1 MAEITL
7 ATINNTLTR
16 VDDNTEKTSRGISS
30 FVDYLKGKQDKSLEA
45 MREEKAQQQK
55 VAAATGSSST
65 SEGKSG
71 SGFSFGNIGK
81 ILGGLS
87 LAKLA
92 PMIGKK
98 LLTRVLGPL
107 AIATFADD
115 IVEYLLPE
123 GFENKAIKDALS
135 GGLTGGAI
143 GFMVGGP
150 LGAAIGAGIGALM
163 KNENFKK
170 AVTELGE
177 TLKVQGEALL
187 KEIKPTVIRF
197 KDAFINL
204 FKSLGITPEGVTEGI
219 AKTLNAIGNAAA
231 SGVESLTKIA
241 KGEFSGM
248 DLVKGIGFLGTV
260 AAVLMPGKFMKL
272 FGMLAMMAKGGVGK
286 SLRAIM
292 AGGGAALTA
301 AGAMLGL
308 GGKDK
313 DMVTAKSGKQYHKD
327 SPQGKMIQNMTK
339 KTGQTVAKGTQAAA
353 GAASGVAKFPRIMKA
368 LAVLRKVPLIGGI
381 AALGQIAMMDPVTVD
396 GLADV
401 LGGIGGGALG
411 AMLGA
416 LTLNPVGI
424 FAGGLV
430 GSLAGGTLAKAAAQ
444 YLMGKKVDAFGFGLG
459 WVNDLLNGDKSAAA
473 KAPATNTTSMSGGGG
488 PPNRTFINPSTSGS
502 TISNAVS
509 SKGMSPGAM
518 GGSNVSFS
526 ADTNTN
532 ISNSNT
538 TNALISNGP
547 AVDLQDQMLGGL
559 T

>member
-7 ATINNTLTR
+7 GTINDTLNK
-16 VDDNTEKTSRGISS
+16 VEDNTENTSRGISS

-71 SGFSFGNIGK
+71 SGFSFGKIGK

-197 KDAFINL
+197 KDSFINL

-248 DLVKGIGFLGTV
+248 DLVKGITFLGTV

-272 FGMLAMMAKGGVGK
+272 FGMLAMMAKGGIGK
-286 SLRAIM
+286 TLRGVL
-292 AGGGAALTA
+292 AGGGAMMASA
-301 AGAMLGL
+301 ATMLGL

-327 SPQGKMIQNMTK
+327 SPQGKMIQTMTK
-339 KTGQTVAKGTQAAA
+339 KTGETAAKGTAA
-353 GAASGVAKFPRIMKA
+353 AASGIAKYPKLAKA
-368 LAVLRKVPLIGGI
+368 LSVLRRVPLIGGI
-381 AALGQIAMMDPVTVD
+381 AALAQIATMNPVTVD
-396 GLADV
+396 GLAKI
-401 LGGIGGGALG
+401 LGGVGGGAIGATLG
-411 AMLGA
+411 AFGGPL
-416 LTLNPVGI
+416 GI
-424 FAGGLV
+424 FAGGL
-430 GSLAGGTLAKAAAQ
+430 AGMFAGETLGLAAAQ
-444 YLMGKKVDAFGFGLG
+444 FLMGKKVDAFGFGFG
-459 WVNDLLNGDKSAAA
+459 WVNDLLNGVQGKGDTTTT
-473 KAPATNTTSMSGGGG
+473 APTTTMSGGGG
-488 PPNRTFINPSTSGS
+488 PPNRTFVNPSTSGS

-509 SKGMSPGAM
+509 SRGMSPGAM

>member
-1 MAEITL
+1 
-7 ATINNTLTR
+7 
-16 VDDNTEKTSRGISS
+16 
-30 FVDYLKGKQDKSLEA
+30 

-197 KDAFINL
+197 KDSFINL

-260 AAVLMPGKFMKL
+260 AAILMPGKFMKL

-308 GGKDK
+308 GPDK
-313 DMVTAKSGKQYHKD
+313 NMVTAKSGKQYHKD

-339 KTGQTVAKGTQAAA
+339 KTGETAAKSTAA
-353 GAASGVAKFPRIMKA
+353 AASGIAKYPKLAKA
-368 LAVLRKVPLIGGI
+368 ISVLRRVPLIGGI
-381 AALGQIAMMDPVTVD
+381 AALAQIAMMDPVTVT
-396 GLADV
+396 GLSKI
-401 LGGIGGGALG
+401 LGGVGGGAIGAALG
-411 AMLGA
+411 SFGGPL
-416 LTLNPVGI
+416 GI
-424 FAGGLV
+424 FAGGL
-430 GSLAGGTLAKAAAQ
+430 GGMLAGETLGLAAAQ
-444 YLMGKKVDAFGFGLG
+444 FLMGKKVDAFGFGFG
-459 WVNDLLNGDKSAAA
+459 WVNDLLNNMQGKGDTTTT
-473 KAPATNTTSMSGGGG
+473 APATTMSGGGG
-488 PPNRTFINPSTSGS
+488 PPNRTFVNPSTSGS

-509 SKGMSPGAM
+509 SRGMSPGAM
-518 GGSNVSFS
+518 GGSNISFS

-538 TNALISNGP
+538 NAALIANGP
-547 AVDLQDQMLGGL
+547 AVDLQDQMLKGL
-559 T
+559 A

>member
-16 VDDNTEKTSRGISS
+16 VDDNTENTSRGISS

-197 KDAFINL
+197 KDSFINL

-260 AAVLMPGKFMKL
+260 AAILMPGKFMKL

-308 GGKDK
+308 GPDK
-313 DMVTAKSGKQYHKD
+313 NMVTAKSGKQYHKD

-339 KTGQTVAKGTQAAA
+339 KTGETAAKSTAA
-353 GAASGVAKFPRIMKA
+353 AASGIAKYPKLAKA
-368 LAVLRKVPLIGGI
+368 ISVLRRVPLIGGI
-381 AALGQIAMMDPVTVD
+381 AALAQIAMMDPVTVT
-396 GLADV
+396 GLSKI
-401 LGGIGGGALG
+401 LGGVGGGAIGAALG
-411 AMLGA
+411 SFGGPL
-416 LTLNPVGI
+416 GI
-424 FAGGLV
+424 FAGGL
-430 GSLAGGTLAKAAAQ
+430 GGMLAGETLGLAAAQ
-444 YLMGKKVDAFGFGLG
+444 FLMGKKVDAFGFGFG
-459 WVNDLLNGDKSAAA
+459 WVNDLLNNMQGKGDTTTT
-473 KAPATNTTSMSGGGG
+473 APATTMSGGGG
-488 PPNRTFINPSTSGS
+488 PPNRTFVNPSTSGS

-509 SKGMSPGAM
+509 SRGMSPGAM
-518 GGSNVSFS
+518 GGSNISFS

-538 TNALISNGP
+538 NAALIANGP
-547 AVDLQDQMLGGL
+547 AVDLQDQMLKGL
-559 T
+559 A

>member
-16 VDDNTEKTSRGISS
+16 VDDNTENTSRGISS

-170 AVTELGE
+170 AVTELGD

-197 KDAFINL
+197 KDSFINL

-260 AAVLMPGKFMKL
+260 AAILMPGKFMKL

-286 SLRAIM
+286 SLKAIM

-308 GGKDK
+308 GPDK
-313 DMVTAKSGKQYHKD
+313 NMVTAKSGKQYHKD

-339 KTGQTVAKGTQAAA
+339 KTGETAAKGTAA
-353 GAASGVAKFPRIMKA
+353 AASGIAKYPKLAKA
-368 LAVLRKVPLIGGI
+368 LSVLRRVPLIGGI
-381 AALGQIAMMDPVTVD
+381 AALAQIATMNPVTVD
-396 GLADV
+396 GLAKI
-401 LGGIGGGALG
+401 LGGVGGGAIGATLG
-411 AMLGA
+411 AFGGPL
-416 LTLNPVGI
+416 GI
-424 FAGGLV
+424 FAGGL
-430 GSLAGGTLAKAAAQ
+430 AGMFAGETLGLAAAQ
-444 YLMGKKVDAFGFGLG
+444 FLMGKKVDAFGFGFG
-459 WVNDLLNGDKSAAA
+459 WLNDLLNGVQGKGDTTTT
-473 KAPATNTTSMSGGGG
+473 APATTMSGGGG
-488 PPNRTFINPSTSGS
+488 PPNRTFVNPSTSGS

-509 SKGMSPGAM
+509 SRGMSPGAM

-538 TNALISNGP
+538 NNALISNGP